1 MTASGV
7 RASSLSGPR
16 FRERLKILSERCPR
30 FLNCFLWL
38 SFCSFVVIVVVPVV
52 VIVVV
57 VVVIAA
63 IVVVVLVARVFDLF
77 SAFKFLLFQMK
88 LLFSR

>member
-38 SFCSFVVIVVVPVV
+38 SFCSFVVIVVDVFA
-52 VIVVV
+52 VVV